1 MDILS
6 YVLGFNKGKT
16 QGGSGAIKKDILP
29 TEVVNFSKNMGDTYT
44 GYFSGIFALKAG
56 NTYYVEWD
64 GETYK
69 CEAFAHTDALYSY
82 VSLGN
87 CSKYG
92 GSSNDEPFT
101 ISITLESLTRM
112 VIALKDDKATHTI
125 SIYQIIGGSADID
138 IKPLTITENGTYTA
152 PDGEAYSPITVDV
165 PSSGVIETDI
175 FPPQTVSGFEED
187 AGDFPGSSTKTL
199 NGQFVINANE
209 TYYVEW
215 DGKTYTCRGTYVE
228 IPNGDEMMSYV
239 YIGDGS
245 RLGYPGNDEPFAMI
259 RLGETS
265 IIIVIALDSLATEHN
280 IHIYQK
286 VSSGTSADERV
297 KYVTFMYGAQE
308 LEKYPVIV
316 GDTVR
321 DRAKDNGWAEDTE
334 KAGWVE
340 NPLIP
345 STDTKIYPVIGWSS
359 ADDATSD
366 GGALENV
373 TEDRTVY
380 AVVMEKARKY
390 AANFFDDEGKLIVS
404 QRVAYGTK
412 AISPNTFRDGYTF
425 EGWALS
431 DGTISTNLVITADT
445 DFYGVWELDL
455 GWLIPMEFSDTY
467 SDVRYAHYRPDGKR
481 LYFAAGNKL
490 YTYDTETQPYT
501 LISTLNI
508 HTTSTCT
515 AYCMAVSPDG
525 KWLAVGHNGTKSATI
540 NNTVRL
546 YNISGSTPSVVTL
559 PSTAKGSST
568 TTFVNAVAF
577 SGDSS
582 RLALILSTDMFVF
595 DCTSAASPSSWTY
608 TKISI
613 GTTIAQLAVDATGQK
628 IAVLPYDSS
637 KALKLLD
644 ASNEYTDVVNACITE
659 SNYNHGYSSKGAGTL
674 YTYSPNGRYLAM
686 ATNIPKSDSLTLRV
700 YDTGTTSSFYKKVLE
715 VTTPTN
721 GAAHYVTGVSFSAD
735 SSLLA
740 VSRFNSPYVQVY
752 DTSTWTLKENPLSLP
767 SGSANCCALGSNNHL
782 FVGLIDSPGT
792 MLYRVKK

>member
-29 TEVVNFSKNMGDTYT
+29 TEVVNFSKNMGGTYT

-152 PDGEAYSPITVDV
+152 PEGEAYSPITVDV

-175 FPPQTVSGFEED
+175 FPPKTVSGFEED

-321 DRAKDNGWAEDTE
+321 DRAVDNGWAEDTK

-345 STDTKIYPVIGWSS
+345 STDAKIYPVIGWSS

-366 GGALENV
+366 SDALENV

-380 AVVMEKARKY
+380 AVVMEKPRKY
-390 AANFFDDEGKLIVS
+390 AVNFYDDAGKLVKS
-404 QRVAYGTK
+404 QRVAYGTS
-412 AISPNTFRDGYTF
+412 ATPPDTFREGYIF
-425 EGWALS
+425 NGWALS
-431 DGTISTNLVITADT
+431 DGTISTDLVITADT
-445 DFYGVWELDL
+445 DFYGVWEFDT
-455 GWLIPMEFSDTY
+455 GWIVPMALPSDITGAYYAKY
-467 SDVRYAHYRPDGKR
+467 SHDGTR
-481 LYFAAGNKL
+481 LFFYYNK
-490 YTYDTETQPYT
+490 YIYMYDATTEPYT
-501 LISTLNI
+501 LLQSIYKPNVND
-508 HTTSTCT
+508 
-515 AYCMAVSPDG
+515 MDVSPDG
-525 KWLAVGHNGTKSATI
+525 KWL
-540 NNTVRL
+540 
-546 YNISGSTPSVVTL
+546 VVTL
-559 PSTAKGSST
+559 NAYFQDVSSNILVYKIGNSTLTQDTSPIPSGTKASGSGETYGLSFSVDNSKLVVYHASNSLLVFDT
-568 TTFVNAVAF
+568 TTLPWGFTYVKTTAGRLQHLEISPDLTKVGALSYGTAGKRTHVYDATSDYADVTSTYITKGNPGHVYDF
-577 SGDSS
+577 SGDQ
-582 RLALILSTDMFVF
+582 
-595 DCTSAASPSSWTY
+595 
-608 TKISI
+608 
-613 GTTIAQLAVDATGQK
+613 IA
-628 IAVLPYDSS
+628 
-637 KALKLLD
+637 
-644 ASNEYTDVVNACITE
+644 
-659 SNYNHGYSSKGAGTL
+659 
-674 YTYSPNGRYLAM
+674 YSPDGRYMVCGYRGSYSTSNTTSCLV
-686 ATNIPKSDSLTLRV
+686 V
-700 YDTGTTSSFYKKVLE
+700 YDTT
-715 VTTPTN
+715 TTPYSVVKEVKPAS
-721 GAAHYVTGVSFSAD
+721 GGIEVRGVAFNAD
-735 SSLLA
+735 GSLLA
-740 VSRFNSPYVQVY
+740 ACRNNSPYIDIYKTNTWELKQVPA
-752 DTSTWTLKENPLSLP
+752 TLPTEESI
-767 SGSANCCALGSNNHL
+767 CCAFGTNNHL
-782 FVGLIDSPGT
+782 LVSGSSAST
-792 MLYRVKK
+792 LYKVVRG